1 MQGFSFLKHQRSDSS
16 KPAASTPFKNPPQ
29 PPGPEGRPSR
39 SQPTRGR
46 AETRVEIRDEGMLR
60 LLEEIDA
67 NRKTARFSAG
77 KLVPLQTEVWD
88 ASHRTIRALD
98 SNLRRDLESIYS
110 DIVLLNQLVWLSSEF
125 RRSNRA
131 LLSQYADLSLV
142 IAKRLDE
149 IVESPRY
156 GLAPT

>member
-1 MQGFSFLKHQRSDSS
+1 
-16 KPAASTPFKNPPQ
+16 
-29 PPGPEGRPSR
+29 
-39 SQPTRGR
+39 
-46 AETRVEIRDEGMLR
+46 MLR